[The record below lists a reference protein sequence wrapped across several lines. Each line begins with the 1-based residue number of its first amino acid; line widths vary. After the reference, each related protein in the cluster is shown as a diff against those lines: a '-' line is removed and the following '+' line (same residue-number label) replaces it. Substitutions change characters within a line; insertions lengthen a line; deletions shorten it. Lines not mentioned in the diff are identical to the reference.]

1 MIPDDSKPSTLAV
14 TTTKFSTEI
23 WPTFVGFS
31 STGSLVFRAF
41 AMQF

>member
-14 TTTKFSTEI
+14 TTKFSTEI